1 MGKLAPHLSFANVT
15 SVVALVMALG
25 LGSAWA
31 ATEIGK
37 NEVTSKAIK
46 NGQVK
51 GADLANDAV
60 TSPKVGDG
68 SLLAQDFAAGE
79 LPAGERGPAG
89 PTGPDGPRG
98 ETGIQG
104 PPGAPNPNAETLD
117 GFDSSGFVRYGSTI
131 PSGTTVRGTFGVF
144 ADDHD
149 SGQSFS
155 TTGRTFISL
164 PAVAPVP
171 LTNANVNLRAGSGLG
186 DADPQCIDQGSDKPD
201 RAARQGLPL
210 RRVDHRQHH
219 LAHGP
224 GRKRARWGREV
235 RVRDRRSRHLGQ
247 RNGDAVRGRKLGVHR
262 ALGPRPAVPLAPPKI
277 RVPTPTTGPAKPA
290 MIRR

>member
-186 DADPQCIDQGSDKPD
+186 DADPQCIDQGSDTPTAPPGKVCIYD
-201 RAARQGLPL
+201 ATTIGNITSLTGQGASVLGGAAKFGF
-210 RRVDHRQHH
+210 
-219 LAHGP
+219 
-224 GRKRARWGREV
+224 EI
-235 RVRDRRSRHLGQ
+235 
-247 RNGDAVRGRKLGVHR
+247 DAVGTSASGT
-262 ALGPRPAVPLAPPKI
+262 ATPFAAGSWAYTAP
-277 RVPTPTTGPAKPA
+277 
-290 MIRR
+290 